1 MANHNKFN
9 KALRKLDGRI
19 FKCKTFYDTYMEEV
33 KIGKN
38 EVYLKKDVDELIEAL
53 REVHDEQQNALVRK
67 EKIAYDLE
75 IENYTL
81 KRRKKKNEGTNIS
94 MDSPLAGQTSSY

>member
-19 FKCKTFYDTYMEEV
+19 FRCKIFYDSYMEEV

-38 EVYLKKDVDELIEAL
+38 EVYLKTDIDTLIDQL
-53 REVHDEQQNALVRK
+53 REVHDEQQDVIVQKERK
-67 EKIAYDLE
+67 LSDLE
-75 IENYTL
+75 IENYKL
-81 KRRKKKNEGTNIS
+81 NKIKKKNERTNIS
-94 MDSPLAGQTSSY
+94 MDSKNDE

>member
-19 FKCKTFYDTYMEEV
+19 FKCKTFYDSYMEEV

-38 EVYLKKDVDELIEAL
+38 EVYLKSDIDELIEAL
-53 REVHDEQQNALVRK
+53 REVHDEQQNALISK
-67 EKIAYDLE
+67 EKKSYDLE
-75 IENYTL
+75 LENYTL
-81 KRRKKKNEGTNIS
+81 KRRKKKDEGTNTPVADTIY
-94 MDSPLAGQTSSY
+94 G